1 MKAGD
6 IEKLL
11 SLCGCSMTQPR
22 WDWINAPCPF
32 ASWRHGKGTDRKPS
46 FGIKVDNK
54 GESRVRCLSCGLIG
68 NLRQFVWR
76 LARYRGYG
84 EWFKRAGEVL
94 QREGLSEEQ
103 IDRLLEFSANP
114 ASMRSKLEQA
124 TYWKGGPAKP
134 RQAKRKAINL
144 DSLNYQLV
152 PEAELDKLEELPP
165 QVLAYLTGPRRKLT
179 PFTIDLWG
187 LRWNPYRRRI
197 MIPVRDWK
205 GKLVA
210 LTGRAMDKEIEP
222 GVYVPE
228 QKPKFMHSKG
238 FHRDFFLFGE
248 HLVEQG
254 DTGYLIEG
262 HWDAMYL
269 RQMGYGNAVAVMGSH
284 FSGIQVEKAVTM
296 FKEIVI
302 LPDGDKAGGEAALR
316 WEHALK
322 GRRPV
327 AVADCVPDLDP
338 DDYDQY
344 QLEDLLSVDNLSFS

>member
-1 MKAGD
+1 MRAED

-11 SLCGCSMTQPR
+11 SLCGSSDHRPR

-32 ASWRHGKGTDRKPS
+32 APWRHGKGTDRKPS
-46 FGIKVDNK
+46 FGIKVEKD

-84 EWFKRAGEVL
+84 TWFQKASEL
-94 QREGLSEEQ
+94 LYRESLSEAQ
-103 IDRLLEFSANP
+103 IDRLLEFAADP
-114 ASMRSKLEQA
+114 VSMRSKLETA
-124 TYWKGGPAKP
+124 TYWKGTPQKAS
-134 RQAKRKAINL
+134 ARKAINL
-144 DSLNYQLV
+144 DDLNYMLV
-152 PEAELDKLEELPP
+152 PESKLDALEELPP
-165 QVLAYLTGPRRKLT
+165 QVLAYLTGPRRKLS
-179 PFTIDLWG
+179 PFTIELWG
-187 LRWNPYRRRI
+187 LRWNPYSRRI

-210 LTGRAMDKEIEP
+210 LTGRAMDKEVSPDVWE
-222 GVYVPE
+222 PE

-248 HLVEQG
+248 HLVEHG

-284 FSGIQVEKAVTM
+284 LSGLQVEKAVTM
-296 FKEIVI
+296 FKEVVI
-302 LPDGDKAGGEAALR
+302 LPDGDKPGGEAAVR

-322 GRRPV
+322 GRVPV
-327 AVADCVPDLDP
+327 AVADCVPDQDP

-344 QLEDLLSVDNLSFS
+344 QLEDLLSVDNLSVG